1 MKELTADARVSQR
14 GVKVLKILALK
25 MDKDQEPRD
34 ESARGDTKT
43 GKSKLK

>member
-25 MDKDQEPRD
+25 MDKQEPRD